1 MFWLEILIH
10 FTLDVR
16 CTRTKGIMS
25 TATIASTNLLKPE
38 LLGQTVVV
46 IGGSSGIGFE
56 TARRAHAEGAKV
68 ILTARNPER
77 LKHAANELDAL
88 STAAFDATDP
98 VALER
103 FFQDLPV
110 IDHVMVTAG
119 RPYYGRLV
127 DMDLTKVRDLIG
139 EHLSQALFVARNA
152 IKKVRP
158 GGALIFMGGTG
169 GRRPA
174 MGMSIVG
181 AVTAALP
188 ALIANLAIEIA
199 PIRVNLIAAGF
210 VDTPLSAELLGDQLE
225 KRRNQLRTTLPI
237 GRVVGPA
244 DVAALAVHIMTNAAL
259 TGATYDIDGGQQFV
273 AA

>member
-1 MFWLEILIH
+1 
-10 FTLDVR
+10 
-16 CTRTKGIMS
+16 MS
-25 TATIASTNLLKPE
+25 TARVIAPMNREPE
-38 LLGQTVVV
+38 LLGQTIVV
-46 IGGSSGIGFE
+46 IGGSAGIGFE
-56 TARRAHAEGAKV
+56 TARRASVEGAKV
-68 ILTARNPER
+68 ILAARDPER
-77 LKHAANELDAL
+77 LKYAATELDAW

-103 FFQDLPV
+103 FFGDLPV

-127 DMDLTKVRDLIG
+127 DMDLGNVRDLIG

-152 IKKVRP
+152 INKVRP
-158 GGALIFMGGTG
+158 GGTLIFMGGTG
-169 GRRPA
+169 ARRPA
-174 MGMSIVG
+174 IGLSIAS

-188 ALIANLAIEIA
+188 ALIANLAIEMS

-210 VDTPLSAELLGDQLE
+210 VDTPLSAELLGDQLD
-225 KRRNQLRTTLPI
+225 KRRHQLRATLPI

-244 DVAALAVHIMTNAAL
+244 DVAALAVHIMTNSAL
-259 TGATYDIDGGQQFV
+259 TGATYDVDGGQQFL

>member
-1 MFWLEILIH
+1 
-10 FTLDVR
+10 
-16 CTRTKGIMS
+16 MS
-25 TATIASTNLLKPE
+25 ASAIASNIQREPE

-56 TARRAHAEGAKV
+56 TARRARTEGAEV

-77 LKHAANELDAL
+77 LKHAATEIDAL
-88 STAAFDATDP
+88 STAAFDASDP
-98 VALER
+98 FAIER
-103 FFQDLPV
+103 FFGALPMV
-110 IDHVMVTAG
+110 NHVMVTAG

-127 DMDLTKVRDLIG
+127 DMDFTKVRDLIG
-139 EHLSQALFVARNA
+139 QHLSQALYVARAA
-152 IKKVRP
+152 INRVRP
-158 GGALIFMGGTG
+158 GGTLIFMGGTS
-169 GRRPA
+169 GRHPA
-174 MGMSIVG
+174 IGLSIAS

-188 ALIANLAIEIA
+188 ALTANLALEIA

-225 KRRNQLRTTLPI
+225 KRRDQIRKTLPI
-237 GRVVGPA
+237 GRVVGPE
-244 DVAALAVHIMTNAAL
+244 DVALLAVHIMTNTAL

>member
-1 MFWLEILIH
+1 
-10 FTLDVR
+10 
-16 CTRTKGIMS
+16 MS
-25 TATIASTNLLKPE
+25 TSAIVSTIQREPE

-46 IGGSSGIGFE
+46 IGGSAGIGFE
-56 TARRAHAEGAKV
+56 TARRARTEGAKV
-68 ILTARNPER
+68 ILAARNPER
-77 LKHAANELDAL
+77 LKDAATEIDAM

-103 FFQDLPV
+103 FFRDLPL

-119 RPYYGRLV
+119 RPYYGRLA
-127 DMDLTKVRDLIG
+127 DTDFAKMRDLIG
-139 EHLSQALFVARNA
+139 DHLLQALYVARNA
-152 IKKVRP
+152 ASKVRA
-158 GGALIFMGGTG
+158 GGTLIFMGGTG

-174 MGMSIVG
+174 LGMSIAG

-188 ALIANLAIEIA
+188 SLTANLALEIA
-199 PIRVNLIAAGF
+199 PVRVNLIAAGF

-225 KRRNQLRTTLPI
+225 KRRNQLRNTIPI

-244 DVAALAVHIMTNAAL
+244 DVAALALHLMTNTAL